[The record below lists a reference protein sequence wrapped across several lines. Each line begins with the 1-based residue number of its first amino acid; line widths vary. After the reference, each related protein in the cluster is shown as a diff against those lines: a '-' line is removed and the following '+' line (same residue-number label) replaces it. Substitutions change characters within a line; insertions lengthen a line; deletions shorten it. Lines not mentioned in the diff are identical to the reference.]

1 MTEEMLHVEPVDPFD
16 RFDYFGRELSVDAEP
31 GLVTDPG
38 VAAEPACR
46 VTLDGSGREAV
57 EKACAVFYD
66 KWGDAERD
74 RVREALEAA
83 DASAIHLLGPESA
96 IDLAAWLVRW
106 ALPHLDK
113 EAPPG
118 LSAGPYMRAFNARD
132 QLDLCQIACRRGDPS

>member
-1 MTEEMLHVEPVDPFD
+1 MTAEETFHVQQPDPFD

-38 VAAEPACR
+38 AAAAPACR
-46 VTLDGSGREAV
+46 IRIDTT
-57 EKACAVFYD
+57 
-66 KWGDAERD
+66 AEELEEHD
-74 RVREALEAA
+74 NGAL
-83 DASAIHLLGPESA
+83 HLLGPESA

-113 EAPPG
+113 EPPPG
-118 LSAGPYMRAFNARD
+118 LSVGPYMRAFNARD